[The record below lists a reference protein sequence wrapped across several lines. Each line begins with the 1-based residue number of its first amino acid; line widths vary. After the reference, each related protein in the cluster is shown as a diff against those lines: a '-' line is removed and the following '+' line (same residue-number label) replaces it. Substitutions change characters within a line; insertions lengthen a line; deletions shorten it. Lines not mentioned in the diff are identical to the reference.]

1 MVEQGAVNAKV
12 VGSSPTAGAILQSA
26 VRRIMQTILYRDAN
40 WLCTCIPED
49 GARLSRLA
57 YQEIDL
63 LTGPPPAFRPPVS
76 CGVYETR
83 PVYGYDD
90 CFPSVTAGHHPTRDI
105 PVPDH
110 GSCWRMFAPTVLL
123 PDGLE
128 STFSLPLYD
137 ARLCRKLVF
146 MPDGIRWQF
155 RIDNLG
161 TDVLPCQHVMH
172 PLMPPARI
180 HALRLPRFGE
190 CFDIIGQVRLGLPEP
205 ADVANLLLETPHGT
219 AQLLMLR
226 QLKDH
231 SLTIQFHE
239 GLTVCIEF
247 PPHLFQT
254 LGIWWDRAGYP
265 TEPDLQ
271 REECAFEPIAGPRSA
286 LEDAY
291 ASGQAFMV
299 PAGGRMEWRIA
310 WRISAPDRRRATNR
324 GGVPSHAPA

>member
-1 MVEQGAVNAKV
+1 MLTVH
-12 VGSSPTAGAILQSA
+12 
-26 VRRIMQTILYRDAN
+26 YRDAD
-40 WLCTCIPED
+40 WSCDCIPED

-57 YQEIDL
+57 YRDIDL
-63 LTGPPPAFRPPVS
+63 LTGPPSTFRPPVS
-76 CGVYETR
+76 CGLYETR

-110 GSCWRMFAPTVLL
+110 GSCWRIFAPTVLL

-128 STFSLPLYD
+128 STFHLPLYD
-137 ARLCRKLVF
+137 ARLWRKISF
-146 MPDGIRWQF
+146 TPAGIRWQF

-161 TDVLPCQHVMH
+161 HEVLPCQHVMH
-172 PLMPPARI
+172 PLMPPQRI
-180 HALRLPRFGE
+180 RGLRLPRFGA
-190 CFDIIGQVRLGLPEP
+190 CFDLIAQKPLDLREP
-205 ADVANLLLETPHGT
+205 AAVERHLLETPRGV
-219 AQLLMLR
+219 ARLLMLR
-226 QLKDH
+226 QLSEH
-231 SLTIQFHE
+231 TFTVQFRE
-239 GLTVCIEF
+239 GLSVAVDV

-271 REECAFEPIAGPRSA
+271 REECAFEPIPGPRSA

-299 PAGGRMEWRIA
+299 PAGGHLEWEIG
-310 WRISAPDRRRATNR
+310 WRISSA
-324 GGVPSHAPA
+324 